1 MTYTD
6 DDHMPPNVRVLYLL
20 EVMARID
27 QPVTPTELNSH
38 IGWPK
43 QTVHR
48 LCQTMLKAGILERH
62 NRRLYPG
69 RRALMMA
76 TGLVNQAAGR
86 IGVHQVLQRVS
97 RRFGETVNFVRP
109 EPQGMIYVD
118 RVETNWAFRVA
129 LPIGTHVPFHCTA
142 SGKLFMS
149 SLSSARRRAM
159 VEALPLDALTPN
171 THTSPDSLAREL
183 VSIRK
188 DGYSLDREEFHIGM
202 VAIAVPVTDAEGR
215 FYAALAVHGPSQR
228 FSLESARDSFDGMC
242 EAAAQISTILFEK
255 DTPDS
260 AG

>member
-1 MTYTD
+1 
-6 DDHMPPNVRVLYLL
+6 MPPNIRVMYIL
-20 EVMARID
+20 EVMARIGRA
-27 QPVTPTELNSH
+27 VTPTELNSH

-48 LCQTMLKAGILERH
+48 LCQTMLHAGILERH

-76 TGLVNQAAGR
+76 AGLTNQSVGR
-86 IGVHQVLQRVS
+86 IGVHQMLQRLS
-97 RRFGETVNFVRP
+97 RQFGETVNFVRP

-149 SLSSARRRAM
+149 SLSSARRRTM
-159 VEALPLDALTPN
+159 VEALSLDALTPN
-171 THTSPDSLAREL
+171 THTSPDTLASEL
-183 VSIRK
+183 TAIRR
-188 DGYSLDREEFHIGM
+188 DGFSLDREEYHLDM

-215 FYAALAVHGPSQR
+215 FYAALAIHGPSQR
-228 FSLESARDSFDGMC
+228 FSLESARDSFDGLSD
-242 EAAAQISTILFEK
+242 AAAQIKTILFEN
-255 DTPDS
+255 DLS
-260 AG
+260 E

>member
-1 MTYTD
+1 
-6 DDHMPPNVRVLYLL
+6 
-20 EVMARID
+20 
-27 QPVTPTELNSH
+27 
-38 IGWPK
+38 
-43 QTVHR
+43 
-48 LCQTMLKAGILERH
+48 
-62 NRRLYPG
+62 
-69 RRALMMA
+69 
-76 TGLVNQAAGR
+76 
-86 IGVHQVLQRVS
+86 
-97 RRFGETVNFVRP
+97 
-109 EPQGMIYVD
+109 
-118 RVETNWAFRVA
+118 
-129 LPIGTHVPFHCTA
+129 
-142 SGKLFMS
+142 
-149 SLSSARRRAM
+149 M

-255 DTPDS
+255 DTPNS